1 MFVGCPKKWHVTI
14 MQPVY
19 QAVFKKLYLKKYFLI
34 CKTFFKVIRLHY
46 YTMKEGMTIAIPMA
60 AERNR
65 NITHT
70 IKTMSKKLLGFIKQR
85 VASNEDAEDIL
96 QDVFYQFAGNPE
108 PIEQTTAWLYKVARN
123 KITDNYRKHKLP
135 LADDVLQNT
144 EAEEENFNW
153 KELLFTNDTNPET
166 EYLRNLFWEEL
177 KTALD
182 ELPAEQRDVFIQN
195 EIDGIAFKDIA
206 AATGEAVATLISRK
220 RYAVL
225 HLRSRLAVLKD
236 ELLNY

>member
-1 MFVGCPKKWHVTI
+1 MED
-14 MQPVY
+14 
-19 QAVFKKLYLKKYFLI
+19 A
-34 CKTFFKVIRLHY
+34 
-46 YTMKEGMTIAIPMA
+46 MTIAIPMA

-65 NITHT
+65 NITNT
-70 IKTMSKKLLGFIKQR
+70 IKLMSKRLLGFIKQR

-123 KITDNYRKHKLP
+123 KITDSYRKQKLP
-135 LADDVLQNT
+135 LADDVLPVAET
-144 EAEEENFNW
+144 EEDSFDW
-153 KELLFTNDTNPET
+153 KDMLFSNDSNPET

-177 KTALD
+177 KAALD

-206 AATGEAVATLISRK
+206 AAGGEAVATLISRK

-225 HLRSRLAVLKD
+225 HLRNRLAVLKN

>member
-1 MFVGCPKKWHVTI
+1 MED
-14 MQPVY
+14 
-19 QAVFKKLYLKKYFLI
+19 A
-34 CKTFFKVIRLHY
+34 
-46 YTMKEGMTIAIPMA
+46 MTIAIPMA

-65 NITHT
+65 NITTT
-70 IKTMSKKLLGFIKQR
+70 IKAMSKKLLGFIKQR

-123 KITDNYRKHKLP
+123 KITDSYRKQKLP
-135 LADDVLQNT
+135 LADDVLPTT
-144 EAEEENFNW
+144 ESDDDSFDW
-153 KELLFTNDTNPET
+153 KDMMFSNDSTPET

-177 KTALD
+177 KAALD
-182 ELPAEQRDVFIQN
+182 ELPAAQRDVFIQN
-195 EIDGIAFKDIA
+195 EIDGIAFKDMA
-206 AATGEAVATLISRK
+206 AASGESVATLISRK

-225 HLRSRLAVLKD
+225 HLRSRLSVLKD